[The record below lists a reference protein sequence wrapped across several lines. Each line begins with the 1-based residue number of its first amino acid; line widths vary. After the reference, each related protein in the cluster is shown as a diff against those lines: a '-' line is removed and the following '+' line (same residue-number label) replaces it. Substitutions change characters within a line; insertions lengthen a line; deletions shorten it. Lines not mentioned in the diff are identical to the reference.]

1 MVGCFRL
8 GGDSVTLLSRGKLEV
23 SAIDGGL
30 IALDWKVLGVMSG
43 AKISTSTVNLYLLDL
58 VHESKF

>member
-8 GGDSVTLLSRGKLEV
+8 GGDSVTLLSRGKLDV
-23 SAIDGGL
+23 SAIDGEM
-30 IALDWKVLGVMSG
+30 IALDWKVVGVVSG
-43 AKISTSTVNLYLLDL
+43 AKVSTSTVNFYLLDL